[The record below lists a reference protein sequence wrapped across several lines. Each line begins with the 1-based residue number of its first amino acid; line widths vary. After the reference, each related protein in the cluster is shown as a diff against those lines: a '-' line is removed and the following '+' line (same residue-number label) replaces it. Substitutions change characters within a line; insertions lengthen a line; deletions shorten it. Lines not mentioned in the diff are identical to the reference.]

1 MPEYVYENPD
11 TGELVNVW
19 QSVHEE
25 HSYEIEGVSYNRIYT
40 VPHAAID
47 TRIDPN
53 SPSEFREKSKG
64 STVGDLWDQS
74 KELSLKREE
83 KEGRDPVKTQFF
95 KDYASKGKGNKHPK
109 DPTKFE

>member
-1 MPEYVYENPD
+1 MPEYLYETP
-11 TGELVNVW
+11 
-19 QSVHEE
+19 
-25 HSYEIEGVSYNRIYT
+25 EIEGVTYGRVYT
-40 VPHAAID
+40 VPQASID
-47 TRIDPN
+47 TKIDPY
-53 SPSEFREKSKG
+53 SQKDFKEKAKG